1 MKAYQY
7 IVCAATVAF
16 LSGCGTTNIA
26 IDDAYHWSDEPH
38 RSAPKEQ
45 AVEQTA
51 EQTVQTSTTPTM
63 EYINVQDTTVTIR
76 INR

>member
-26 IDDAYHWSDEPH
+26 IDDAYHWSDEPR

-45 AVEQTA
+45 AETA

>member
-7 IVCAATVAF
+7 IVCAAIVAF

-45 AVEQTA
+45 TA

>member
-45 AVEQTA
+45 AVETA
-51 EQTVQTSTTPTM
+51 EPTVQTSTTPTM